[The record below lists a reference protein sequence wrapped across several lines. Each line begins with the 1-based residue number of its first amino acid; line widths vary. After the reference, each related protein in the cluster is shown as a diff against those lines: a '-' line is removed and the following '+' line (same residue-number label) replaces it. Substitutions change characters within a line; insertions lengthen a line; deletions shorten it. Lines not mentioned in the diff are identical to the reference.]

1 MFSNSELVATMIASD
16 NKLSVINQIEG
27 EPKAE
32 RNLIFWVKKYF
43 DAILDE
49 MVLKTCD
56 FGVIFVGVT
65 EHFVKFEIL
74 FSAISFF

>member
-1 MFSNSELVATMIASD
+1 MIAAN
-16 NKLSVINQIEG
+16 NKLSVIHQIEG

-49 MVLKTCD
+49 MVLKTCNV
-56 FGVIFVGVT
+56 GMLFVGVT
-65 EHFVKFEIL
+65 ENFVKFEIL
-74 FSAISFF
+74 FSANFHFSKTR